1 MVRLTVDLATS
12 AQLLGVEPQSFLE
25 YAESE
30 QLDGVLRFNGK
41 WMVSVF
47 TLADLLGTSSDELL
61 ELMENYALGTL
72 MDAE

>member
-1 MVRLTVDLATS
+1 MVRLTMDLTTS

-30 QLDGVLRFNGK
+30 QLDGLLRFNGK

-47 TLADLLGTSSDELL
+47 TLADLLGTSSNELL

>member
-30 QLDGVLRFNGK
+30 QLDGLLRFNGK

-61 ELMENYALGTL
+61 ELMEKYALDTL

>member
-1 MVRLTVDLATS
+1 MVRLTMDLATS

-30 QLDGVLRFNGK
+30 QLDGLLRFNGK

-61 ELMENYALGTL
+61 ELMEKYALDTL

>member
-30 QLDGVLRFNGK
+30 QLDGLLRFNGK

-47 TLADLLGTSSDELL
+47 TLADLLGTSSNELL

>member
-30 QLDGVLRFNGK
+30 QLDGLLRFNGK

>member
-30 QLDGVLRFNGK
+30 QLDGLLRFNGK

-61 ELMENYALGTL
+61 ELMEKYALGTL

>member
-61 ELMENYALGTL
+61 ELMEKYALGTL

>member
-1 MVRLTVDLATS
+1 MDLATS

-30 QLDGVLRFNGK
+30 QLDGLLRFNGK

-61 ELMENYALGTL
+61 ELMEKYALDTL